1 MSGPGRLLAGARLSF
16 PTSPVLL
23 SQAVRVAVFREQ
35 QLLSRSLLVWS
46 LQMSKSVGPEAVGTH
61 PRSKARGGWFV
72 AIVESIAF
80 NSGKGF
86 CAEIWE
92 TRVEILFLPLSDSRQ
107 GTLN

>member
-1 MSGPGRLLAGARLSF
+1 M
-16 PTSPVLL
+16 
-23 SQAVRVAVFREQ
+23 AVFREQ

-61 PRSKARGGWFV
+61 LRSKARGGWFV